1 MTKGSDGLRVYI
13 LDRHDQNREQLL
25 EWLSEDKR
33 LTGIEVFEDYI
44 ELIEQI
50 GITPPDFCFIRLG
63 RDGIPGLKTADMIRQ
78 TSSDIQIIFISDD
91 RDYAMDAFEV
101 GAYGY
106 LLCPVERDRLKKYLM
121 MKKEAL
127 NLCME

>member
-1 MTKGSDGLRVYI
+1 MRVYI

-25 EWLSEDKR
+25 KWLSEDKR

-44 ELIEQI
+44 KLIEQI

-78 TSSDIQIIFISDD
+78 TGSDIQIIFISDD
-91 RDYAMDAFEV
+91 RDYVMDAFEV

-106 LLCPVERDRLKKYLM
+106 LLCPLERDRLEKYLM
-121 MKKEAL
+121 IKKEAL
-127 NLCME
+127 NL